1 MRTGLVA
8 AFLFPVLALADTVVL
23 RDGTRHEGTF
33 VNASSRR
40 ITMVDENNR
49 RRVFETRDV
58 AELQFGSATTS
69 AAAAD
74 MPAALNRLRED
85 VAALTDNNTL
95 SALQRDTLTQ
105 AREVLRVAAL
115 DWQRDREFDVLG
127 RRDLRDALADIR
139 QVANSAGIRSADRQ
153 RVLDSIDALR
163 DLARSQTRSRNR

>member
-58 AELQFGSATTS
+58 AELRFGSATTS